1 MMTNRDHRS
10 SLPSQPSPRLA
21 TLAWSFLA
29 ILLLTAL
36 LFVRQAEAA
45 TASSQGPTTISL
57 EDEESE
63 LEAEELECEEEG
75 EEESE
80 CEEEGEEVGVEGPLV
95 LPAECL
101 LRTAEARVSTAPGHN
116 VVSLAI
122 RYTSSTPTK
131 VTVDYWLKGD
141 KGSLQLGETTRRF
154 AQQGVFRVDEH
165 LSDRAMAKARAARTF
180 IVQLDIAAAPSSCD
194 RYSTQR
200 LTARHM
206 SGGHATWS
214 RPS

>member
-1 MMTNRDHRS
+1 MINQDHRS
-10 SLPSQPSPRLA
+10 SLPSRTPPRLA
-21 TLAWSFLA
+21 TLAWSLLA
-29 ILLLTAL
+29 ILALAAL
-36 LFVRQAEAA
+36 LMARQAEAA
-45 TASSQGPTTISL
+45 TAPSPEPSSISL
-57 EDEESE
+57 EAEEIE
-63 LEAEELECEEEG
+63 IEAEELECEEEG

-80 CEEEGEEVGVEGPLV
+80 CEEEGEEVGTEGPLV

-101 LRTAEARVSTAPGHN
+101 LRTAEAHVTTAPGHN

-122 RYTSSTPTK
+122 RYTASTPTK

-141 KGSLQLGETTRRF
+141 KGSLQLGETTRHF

-165 LSDRAMAKARAARTF
+165 LSDRAMAKVQAARTF
-180 IVQLDIAAAPSSCD
+180 IVQIDIAAAPSSCD

-200 LTARHM
+200 LTARHV